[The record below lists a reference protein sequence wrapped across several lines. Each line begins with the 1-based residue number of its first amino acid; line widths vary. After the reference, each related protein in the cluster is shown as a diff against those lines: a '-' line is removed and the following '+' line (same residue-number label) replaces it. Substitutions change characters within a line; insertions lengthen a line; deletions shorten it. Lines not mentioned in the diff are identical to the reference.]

1 MNPKERNE
9 LIDALLA
16 GYISEPDLLRLE
28 AELSVHPAARRAYFD
43 RVFLSQAL
51 ADEAMSFRAKQASAL
66 TTRRGLWGDGVRSQ
80 QQQSCS

>member
-28 AELSVHPAARRAYFD
+28 AELSVNPPVRKRRCLLGQNKLP
-43 RVFLSQAL
+43 R
-51 ADEAMSFRAKQASAL
+51 
-66 TTRRGLWGDGVRSQ
+66 
-80 QQQSCS
+80 